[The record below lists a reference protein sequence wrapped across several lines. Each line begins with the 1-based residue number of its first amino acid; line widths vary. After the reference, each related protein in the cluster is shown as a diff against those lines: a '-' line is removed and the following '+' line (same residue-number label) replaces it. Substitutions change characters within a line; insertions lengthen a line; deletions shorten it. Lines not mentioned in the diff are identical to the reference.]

1 MNTTIF
7 LKRTTALVVL
17 VCLLAFKATKLCAQ
31 TPKAIWCEDNT
42 TLYFTYDDATY
53 AAGDTYAGQTITT
66 VWTGTDVIPTNPT
79 ATPSWRAATL
89 LPVLTNVVFDA
100 SFAAVRPTTL
110 YKYFSDCS
118 KLTDIAG
125 IEYLNTSEVTNMS
138 YMFSGCSGLTSLDV
152 THFDTDNVTDMSYMF
167 YNCKGLTSLD
177 VTHFNTGN
185 VTNMSYMFYYCNSL
199 TNLDVTHFNTG
210 NVTNMSYMFYYCKGL
225 TSLDVT
231 NFDTSNV
238 TTMASMFSYC
248 NSLTNLDVTHFNTGN
263 VTTLASMFSGCSG
276 LTSLDVTNFNTS
288 AVTTMASMFS
298 SCSGL
303 TSLNLTH
310 FDTDNVTDMSYMFY
324 NCSGLTSLN
333 VTNFDTDNVTDM
345 SYMFYN
351 CSGLTSLDVTNFNT
365 SNVLTMQR
373 MFYKCSGLTSLDV
386 TNFNTGKVMN
396 MSEMF
401 SYINMIDF
409 DLTSFNTSN
418 VTTMKNMF
426 YGSKLTAID
435 IRTWNM
441 GKVKDT
447 MAMFWQCGQLQTI
460 LRDDAMTASS
470 TSNNMFGEA
479 SKLIGEYGKR
489 YERTDVSV
497 YYGNSDKNGYLTKT
511 TEVLSPNAYNGAYY
525 TTYYNEYVGS
535 MADENTTVYKAVLNK
550 ESNLLELSEIEDKII
565 NPGQAVIL
573 KSANSTITL
582 TRKLSTLKGG
592 TGDFENNALGGI
604 DYRIK
609 LSTGSYRYGETQNLS
624 NVPACQNATVYTM
637 GVLDYDEDGD
647 LDLGFFKFSG
657 TTLKARRAF
666 FVFPNGNEAGYR
678 FDFDFDDTPTGIS
691 EVQGA
696 KRNAQDDVYY
706 NLAGQRVVNPTKGVY
721 VVNGKKVIIK

>member
-7 LKRTTALVVL
+7 LKRTTALAVL
-17 VCLLAFKATKLCAQ
+17 VCLLAFKATNLCAQ
-31 TPKAIWCEDNT
+31 TPKAIWCEDNA

-53 AAGDTYAGQTITT
+53 AEGDTYAGQTITN
-66 VWTGTDVIPTNPT
+66 VWSGTDVIPTNPT
-79 ATPSWRAATL
+79 TAPSWRATTL

-138 YMFSGCSGLTSLDV
+138 YMF
-152 THFDTDNVTDMSYMF
+152 

-177 VTHFNTGN
+177 VTHFDTRNVTDMSYMFYYCSGLTNLNLNFNTGN
-185 VTNMSYMFYYCNSL
+185 VTNMSYMFYYCSGL
-199 TNLDVTHFNTG
+199 TSLDVTNFNTG
-210 NVTNMSYMFYYCKGL
+210 NVTTLERMFSGCSGLTNLNLNFNTANVTNMSNMFSLCWSL

-238 TTMASMFSYC
+238 TTMASMFSSC
-248 NSLTNLDVTHFNTGN
+248 SGLTSLDVTSFNTSA
-263 VTTLASMFSGCSG
+263 VTTMSYMFSGCSG
-276 LTSLDVTNFNTS
+276 LTSLDVTSFNTDN
-288 AVTTMASMFS
+288 VTNMSYMFNG
-298 SCSGL
+298 CSGL
-303 TSLNLTH
+303 TSLDVTSFNTS
-310 FDTDNVTDMSYMFY
+310 NVTTMAA
-324 NCSGLTSLN
+324 
-333 VTNFDTDNVTDM
+333 
-345 SYMFYN
+345 MFYN
-351 CSGLTSLDVTNFNT
+351 CSGLTSLDVTHFNT
-365 SNVLTMQR
+365 SKVLTMQR
-373 MFYKCSGLTSLDV
+373 MFSGCSGLASLDV
-386 TNFNTGKVMN
+386 SHFNTGKVTN

-401 SYINMIDF
+401 SYINVTDF
-409 DLTSFNTSN
+409 DLTNFNTSN

-426 YGSKLTAID
+426 YGSKLTALD

-447 MAMFWQCGQLQTI
+447 EAMFWQSGQLQTI

-470 TSNNMFGEA
+470 TSNRMFGETRN
-479 SKLIGEYGKR
+479 LIGEYGKR
-489 YERTDVSV
+489 YVSSSAGI
-497 YYGNSDKNGYLTKT
+497 YYANSDKDGFLTKT

-550 ESNLLELSEIEDKII
+550 ESNLLELSVIEDKII

-573 KSANSTITL
+573 KSTNSTITL

-604 DYRIK
+604 DYRIL
-609 LSTGSYRYGETQNLS
+609 LSTGSYSYGETQRLT
-624 NVPACQNATVYTM
+624 NVPACKNKTVYTM

-666 FVFPNGNEAGYR
+666 FVFPNGSEAGYR
-678 FDFDFDDTPTGIS
+678 FDFDDTPTGIS

-696 KRNAQDDVYY
+696 KRNVQDDVYY